1 MLFSFP
7 FYNNLIKEEKL
18 NCKMFIRFQIII
30 SLQDLC
36 LIVFAL
42 KNIEIYGCTQNMR
55 HQRLFLLKVFNDC
68 FTAKVKSKQTH
79 FVQKL
84 V

>member
-1 MLFSFP
+1 MLFPFP
-7 FYNNLIKEEKL
+7 FYNNLKKEEKL

-42 KNIEIYGCTQNMR
+42 KNIEIYGLHTEYETPKTIS
-55 HQRLFLLKVFNDC
+55 F
-68 FTAKVKSKQTH
+68 KS
-79 FVQKL
+79 L
-84 V
+84 